1 MPFENWS
8 FSSGVVYSERMGNHM
23 ELFGHY
29 IYNYTDGY
37 FYDGN
42 PWLKTERAI
51 NLDLNSTWETDAHS
65 LSLTLFHKQFFNY
78 IDGLPAETSGSQDFL
93 FKQYANVGD
102 ATISGGELRTINRLS
117 HVISIE
123 NRASYL
129 YAQNQTLNEPLPL
142 IPPLKGNSTLH
153 LHTGPY
159 KVMGALDWATA
170 QNRIADTASNEDR
183 TDAFAVLNLTLERT
197 WFNGSVTSVV
207 HFNNL
212 LDHEYHTHTSI
223 GNIPEAGR
231 SVMVSLNYS
240 FR

>member
-1 MPFENWS
+1 
-8 FSSGVVYSERMGNHM
+8 
-23 ELFGHY
+23 
-29 IYNYTDGY
+29 
-37 FYDGN
+37 
-42 PWLKTERAI
+42 
-51 NLDLNSTWETDAHS
+51 
-65 LSLTLFHKQFFNY
+65 
-78 IDGLPAETSGSQDFL
+78 
-93 FKQYANVGD
+93 
-102 ATISGGELRTINRLS
+102 
-117 HVISIE
+117 
-123 NRASYL
+123 
-129 YAQNQTLNEPLPL
+129 
-142 IPPLKGNSTLH
+142 
-153 LHTGPY
+153 
-159 KVMGALDWATA
+159 MGALDWATA